1 MTPGRLAKE
10 LGVPRLDLWHAMQEL
25 RINAKRM
32 DARLSDRQVGALR
45 TYYSNKQ
52 RARARRAAQAVV
64 GHRPSSV
71 APIPAAREFP
81 RTCPCCDRRW
91 IHRGIEDLVA
101 PPDGMPHGRGGCDRH
116 RAAFLS
122 MSNSAYRK
130 RKRP

>member
-45 TYYSNKQ
+45 TYYNNKQ

-91 IHRGIEDLVA
+91 IHRGIEGRTVA
-101 PPDGMPHGRGGCDRH
+101 RAAGGSVSRGGQRDAC
-116 RAAFLS
+116 ATSLG
-122 MSNSAYRK
+122 
-130 RKRP
+130 

>member
-45 TYYSNKQ
+45 TYYNNKQ

-64 GHRPSSV
+64 GHRSSSV

-91 IHRGIEDLVA
+91 IHRGIEGRTVA
-101 PPDGMPHGRGGCDRH
+101 RAAGGSVSRGGQRDAC
-116 RAAFLS
+116 ATSLG
-122 MSNSAYRK
+122 
-130 RKRP
+130 